1 MTYKWKIPGI
11 VPVDAQTAGE
21 EIERIYNRDGFV
33 DPAVLVMESKE
44 ESAPLHK
51 CFEWNDTEAAKKY
64 RITQAKEIVRSIV
77 TVHETT
83 NTEARAFVSVKQEYL
98 PISVV
103 IKQPDTREILLNQAL
118 NELRWFERKYSQLSE
133 LCGVIQ
139 EIRKVV

>member
-83 NTEARAFVSVKQEYL
+83 NTETRAFVSVKQEYH

-103 IKQPDTREILLNQAL
+103 IKQPDAREILLNQAL
-118 NELRWFERKYSQLSE
+118 NELRWFERKYSELTE
-133 LCGVIQ
+133 LCGVFQ